1 MAAAALTL
9 EDAAGAIA
17 LEELCE
23 KLGARRVAEL
33 LSSLDAA
40 LKLELGRLHPRDR
53 PAFLAALREEAN
65 AAAVAVVQQAI
76 GIAPDEDLWN
86 PGGGGSGGN
95 EMDDDTPPARVGR
108 VVAGRNAAVAAAIA
122 LVREASSRVVDLL
135 DGRLCDSPACAR
147 VAAVADGSVVRCE
160 VHDREEQ
167 TRAPTPSFVRHT
179 VEIFCGVRV
188 ARLLDPD
195 EAVIGGSIAR
205 VPLPEP
211 VELVAQ
217 CVACVASCG
226 RSRSRMRA
234 HAWADAATIHVHTL
248 GGSYPAAAVTH
259 VYCVERDC
267 GAIKSV
273 TSQRAGKTLAYTVL
287 SPHAL
292 VARDLLA
299 FFSSANVAT
308 KYGLPAEAARAIVIA
323 RASAGTPPPPMGPFR
338 AATFAQYAVAAVL
351 ATPERLAGVTC
362 FACPLVEAPL
372 ASEAAGAPTDADA
385 APAAPATPAAS
396 AAAAVSAAASSH
408 AAACAD
414 PRYASAAPR
423 E

>member
-9 EDAAGAIA
+9 EGAAAAIA

-23 KLGARRVAEL
+23 KLGAARVAEL
-33 LSSLDAA
+33 LSA
-40 LKLELGRLHPRDR
+40 LNTALESELGRLPPRER
-53 PAFLAALREEAN
+53 PAFLSAFREEAN

-76 GIAPDEDLWN
+76 GLAPDEELWN
-86 PGGGGSGGN
+86 PGGGGSGGA

-167 TRAPTPSFVRHT
+167 TRSPTPSFVRHT
-179 VEIFCGVRV
+179 VEMFCGVRV
-188 ARLLDPD
+188 ARLLEPD
-195 EAVIGGSIAR
+195 EAVIGGSITR

-217 CVACVASCG
+217 CDACAARG

-259 VYCVERDC
+259 VCCVERDC

-273 TSQRAGKTLAYTVL
+273 TPQRAGKTLAYTVL

-323 RASAGTPPPPMGPFR
+323 RASAR
-338 AATFAQYAVAAVL
+338 A
-351 ATPERLAGVTC
+351 
-362 FACPLVEAPL
+362 FAC
-372 ASEAAGAPTDADA
+372 
-385 APAAPATPAAS
+385 
-396 AAAAVSAAASSH
+396 
-408 AAACAD
+408 
-414 PRYASAAPR
+414 
-423 E
+423 